1 MAVRIPGSVTGAQP
15 PSSVDVIQH
24 EIIAEKVASLGRAGS
39 AVERAM
45 AALRADDGQDPEARD
60 VLVQRAADAVFA
72 FMVQRE
78 LMGSAD
84 HRAAFATYGV
94 TREVIAR
101 VGVRRR

>member
-1 MAVRIPGSVTGAQP
+1 MTDQIPGTAP

-24 EIIAEKVASLGRAGS
+24 EIIAEKVASLARAGT

-45 AALRADDGQDPEARD
+45 AALRAHDGDDAEARD
-60 VLVQRAADAVFA
+60 GLVQRAADAVFA

-84 HRAAFATYGV
+84 HKAAFETYGV
-94 TREVIAR
+94 TREVLAR